1 MTPRP
6 PIGEVQNR
14 AGTSRRGATQ
24 APAAI
29 SPPRIAAAARPAV
42 MVRSF
47 PTGGSGSRH
56 VLIGRGRDDPELL
69 ERPVADDPAPD
80 HRRDGDRS
88 EDPTVFRHL
97 AVVAHHEQFALGH
110 DPAILVAGF
119 RPLDEP
125 GIVMEEVWLVERDP
139 IDEHLSVPDLDRVAA
154 DPDDA
159 LDEGLL
165 AAGPVRRRLEHD
177 DLSAGVGTPS
187 ARQPIHEDVVALGEP
202 CLLYTSPSPRD

>member
-56 VLIGRGRDDPELL
+56 VLIGRGRDDPELR
-69 ERPVADDPAPD
+69 ERPVADETAPD
-80 HRRDGDRS
+80 HRRDRDRP
-88 EDPTVFRHL
+88 EDPTVRRHL
-97 AVVAHHEQFALGH
+97 AMSLIH
-110 DPAILVAGF
+110 IS
-119 RPLDEP
+119 EP
-125 GIVMEEVWLVERDP
+125 
-139 IDEHLSVPDLDRVAA
+139 
-154 DPDDA
+154 
-159 LDEGLL
+159 
-165 AAGPVRRRLEHD
+165 
-177 DLSAGVGTPS
+177 
-187 ARQPIHEDVVALGEP
+187 
-202 CLLYTSPSPRD
+202 

>member
-6 PIGEVQNR
+6 PIGEVQVR
-14 AGTSRRGATQ
+14 AGTARRGAQ

-97 AVVAHHEQFALGH
+97 AVVAHHEQLALGH
-110 DPAILVAGF
+110 DPSRLVACD
-119 RPLDEP
+119 RWLRDA
-125 GIVMEEVWLVERDP
+125 GIVMEEVWLVE
-139 IDEHLSVPDLDRVAA
+139 
-154 DPDDA
+154 
-159 LDEGLL
+159 
-165 AAGPVRRRLEHD
+165 
-177 DLSAGVGTPS
+177 
-187 ARQPIHEDVVALGEP
+187 
-202 CLLYTSPSPRD
+202 